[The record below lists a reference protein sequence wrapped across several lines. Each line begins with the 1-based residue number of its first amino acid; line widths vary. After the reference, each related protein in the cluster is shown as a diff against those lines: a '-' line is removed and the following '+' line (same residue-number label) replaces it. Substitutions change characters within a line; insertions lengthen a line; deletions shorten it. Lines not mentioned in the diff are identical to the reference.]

1 MKTRKYFEEI
11 VQRCDDCT
19 WLTEA
24 FEETTLCAEC
34 QVEES
39 RTGRHWEQS
48 D

>member
-1 MKTRKYFEEI
+1 MRTLPPPPNNG
-11 VQRCDDCT
+11 CDDCAL
-19 WLTEA
+19 LTEA